1 VGVLLRH
8 MESRIRAVDTAKPLV
23 VRTDQVV
30 DTGHVLRVDTGSMLD
45 HSRQAAEVEL
55 VVPVS
60 VDSSILEDCRL
71 GKPRCC
77 A

>member
-1 VGVLLRH
+1 VLLRN

-55 VVPVS
+55 VVPV
-60 VDSSILEDCRL
+60 
-71 GKPRCC
+71 
-77 A
+77 